1 MLTLESPAP
10 PTEAVLILS
19 RSRSACLPTPGPG
32 AWLEATEAAEDPG
45 LLASAPARRAPLP
58 IGTWEEVVDCIEVST
73 AELAASEGAWLV
85 SAEDSPGFLFF
96 LMAASSAA
104 PLPPTNNSN

>member
-19 RSRSACLPTPGPG
+19 LSRSACLPTAG

-45 LLASAPARRAPLP
+45 LLARAPARRAPLP
-58 IGTWEEVVDCIEVST
+58 TGTWAEEEVDCIEVST
-73 AELAASEGAWLV
+73 AELTGSEGA
-85 SAEDSPGFLFF
+85 
-96 LMAASSAA
+96 
-104 PLPPTNNSN
+104 